1 MAEVILQDATKRFG
15 STTAVDTWAR
25 TTVGAGDGVDVSVA
39 GNVGV
44 R

>member
-1 MAEVILQDATKRFG
+1 MALGVG
-15 STTAVDTWAR
+15 STTDVDTWAG